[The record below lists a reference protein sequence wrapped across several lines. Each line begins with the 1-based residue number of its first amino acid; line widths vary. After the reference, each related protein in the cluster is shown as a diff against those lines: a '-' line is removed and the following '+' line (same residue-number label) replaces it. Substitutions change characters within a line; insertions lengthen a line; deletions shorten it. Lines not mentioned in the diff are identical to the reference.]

1 MYLLDAE
8 GSSRIAMEKQK
19 LCTTCNFDKGPS
31 RNDVSSKGEGG
42 GQKYWNLLGK
52 NTKKGE
58 GGGHKIGKMGRR
70 CLWMP
75 PKQDVI
81 YFTKFSKPTMCRVS
95 EAVIKKGID
104 PLLLGQNHKED
115 CL

>member
-1 MYLLDAE
+1 MRKGRQGLPWKSKSYVQLVISIRGHPE
-8 GSSRIAMEKQK
+8 
-19 LCTTCNFDKGPS
+19 TTSLQRG
-31 RNDVSSKGEGG
+31 REG